1 MKGKEEGRG
10 RGGRGSRGGKRREV
24 VVVIIEIEV
33 GIKINKKLILQ
44 QISNRYTIDTTEQ

>member
-10 RGGRGSRGGKRREV
+10 RGGGRGSRGGRGREV
-24 VVVIIEIEV
+24 VVITEIKV

-44 QISNRYTIDTTEQ
+44 